1 MTNVNWDETRKRIE
15 IETLTKPI
23 FFSFGLFY
31 PTLFFVVFF
40 YWLQNGRQIKK
51 VGEACV
57 VFHVGRRRISFYF
70 FIFISFIIFF
80 VEKKMISTDRRVSLV
95 DSLERRFFFKRAR
108 SRFTTTANLVSTR
121 FPRLDRVPSLV
132 PWLYLGLLGFTE
144 FYRVLPSFT

>member
-40 YWLQNGRQIKK
+40 YWLQNGRQSKK
-51 VGEACV
+51 LARRASYFTSAVG
-57 VFHVGRRRISFYF
+57 VFL
-70 FIFISFIIFF
+70 FIFLFLFPSSFSSLKRKWFPPTDEF
-80 VEKKMISTDRRVSLV
+80 HSSTLSSD
-95 DSLERRFFFKRAR
+95 DFFFRAR